1 MTPIIIS
8 CISVAGAGLIIM
20 LIAIPFFIHA
30 THEKSR
36 CSAQTSGEVV
46 DYKYT
51 RWGNWNS
58 TIAPVVEFCV
68 DGVTYTAY
76 RHYKGIASAK
86 KTSGT
91 YKNTSEQTSGFYI
104 SDKDYFHRYNNGTRA
119 NYLMFAREKWP
130 KESKIFVVYDPKKP
144 EHAYVEKVVVKTGI
158 VGSVLASVGG
168 GLMILAAIVFFLNQ

>member
-20 LIAIPFFIHA
+20 LIAIPFFIH
-30 THEKSR
+30 TTREKSR
-36 CSAQTSGEVV
+36 CSAQVSGEVV

-51 RWGNWNS
+51 RLGNGNS

-68 DGVTYTAY
+68 DGVVYTAY
-76 RHYKGIASAK
+76 RHYKGIASSK

-91 YKNTSEQTSGFYI
+91 YKNTSEQTGGFYI
-104 SDKDYFHRYNNGTRA
+104 SDNDYFHRYNNGTRA

-130 KESKIFVVYDPKKP
+130 KGTRLLVVYDPKKP

-158 VGSVLASVGG
+158 AGKVLTFVGG
-168 GLMILAAIVFFLNQ
+168 GLVVLAAIVVFLNR